1 MAHQATLKIE
11 KKEYN
16 LLSCSYEFKQEM
28 EEYARPTE
36 RPTGGEIEF
45 KIVAPDD
52 TDMFFHDWMKGYD
65 NAKDGEIKMMVVG
78 NKGDITNR
86 TLKFKNAYCINLK
99 ENFNAYGD
107 DEEAVTTQMF
117 TEIKIMAAEIAFGGE
132 NESVVIVN
140 DEKSK

>member
-1 MAHQATLKIE
+1 MAHQATLTIE

-16 LLSCSYEFKQEM
+16 LLKCTYEFKQEM

-45 KIVAPDD
+45 TIVSPDD

-65 NAKDGEIKMMVVG
+65 NSKDGEIKIAVVG
-78 NKGDITNR
+78 NKGDMTTR

-99 ENFNAYGD
+99 ESFDIHGEGA
-107 DEEAVTTQMF
+107 EEQMYA
-117 TEIKIMAAEIAFGGE
+117 EIKIMAAEIAFGG
-132 NESVVIVN
+132 NSESVVIVN
-140 DEKSK
+140 DEKS